1 MTTRETTGT
10 TPKRP
15 LLPGMVY
22 LGGLITWFVTFL
34 VLFALSEID
43 CGSTRL
49 AFDLFGVPAVRVI
62 GIAVTLVA
70 SFTAL
75 AAGQIALLNSRGA
88 EPANDRPFA
97 VAFGGMINGFFVIA
111 ILLTGLPYV
120 LLRTCS

>member
-1 MTTRETTGT
+1 M
-10 TPKRP
+10 
-15 LLPGMVY
+15 LPGMVY
-22 LGGLITWFVTFL
+22 VGGLITWFVTF
-34 VLFALSEID
+34 VALFALSEID

-62 GIAVTLVA
+62 GIAITLIA

-75 AAGQIALLNSRGA
+75 AAGQIALLNARGA
-88 EPANDRPFA
+88 DPANDRPFA